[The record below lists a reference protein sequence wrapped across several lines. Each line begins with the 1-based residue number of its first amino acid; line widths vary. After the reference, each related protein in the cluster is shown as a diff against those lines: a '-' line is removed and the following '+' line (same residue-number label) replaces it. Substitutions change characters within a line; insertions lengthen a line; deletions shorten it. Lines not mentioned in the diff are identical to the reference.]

1 MGGNFLPTVDEDT
14 FYLFKSAK
22 GAGNCVIPSLDV
34 GIEAI
39 AIRIISFRCLSRL
52 LVSNFRHP

>member
-1 MGGNFLPTVDEDT
+1 M

-22 GAGNCVIPSLDV
+22 GAGNCVIPSLDI

-39 AIRIISFRCLSRL
+39 AIRIISFRCLGKL
-52 LVSNFRHP
+52 LVSNFSRP